1 MNSENH
7 IRLTP
12 RMHKALD
19 ELKGLITAR
28 FPQAAFVVEEGFDPE
43 GVYLITTVEGVIA
56 LFPAVS
62 AVRPWEP
69 TWPCGPEV

>member
-12 RMHKALD
+12 RMHKAID

-28 FPQAAFVVEEGFDPE
+28 FPQAEFVVEEGFDPE
-43 GVYLITTVEGVIA
+43 GVYLITTVDKYLSIIILIRSGTHSPPMLI
-56 LFPAVS
+56 FPQ
-62 AVRPWEP
+62 E
-69 TWPCGPEV
+69 